1 MSSETI
7 GATGLAGRYAT
18 ALIEL
23 ADSGNQLDVVATDL
37 KQLQVMIGES
47 DDLVRLIRSPVISRG
62 EQQKAMDTILTKAKM
77 SDLTKQFIGSV
88 SQNRR
93 LFALSSMI
101 SAYLQILAERRGE
114 ITAVVTSAAE
124 LSDKQVK
131 ALGAS
136 LKKAVGSEVMV
147 DAHVDPSLL
156 GGLIVK
162 VGSQMVDSSLRTKL
176 QQLRLAMKGI
186 G

>member
-1 MSSETI
+1 MSSGTI

-18 ALIEL
+18 ALIDL
-23 ADSGNQLDVVATDL
+23 AEGKDQMDVVAADL

-47 DDLVRLIRSPVISRG
+47 DDFVRLIRSPVISRG
-62 EQQKAMDTILTKAKM
+62 EQQKAMDTILTKAEM
-77 SDLTKQFIGSV
+77 SDLTKQFVGSV

-93 LFALSSMI
+93 LFALPSMI

-114 ITAVVTSAAE
+114 VTADVTSAKE
-124 LSDKQVK
+124 LTDKQVT
-131 ALGAS
+131 ALSAS
-136 LKKAVGSEVMV
+136 LKKVVGSEVSV
-147 DAHVDPSLL
+147 NSQVDPSLL

-162 VGSQMVDSSLRTKL
+162 IGSRMVDSSLRTKL
-176 QQLRLAMKGI
+176 QHLRLAMKGI